1 MPNDEMGAR
10 SVPQSPDVA
19 SGVVVIAVAGF
30 LAFVALTMTG
40 LFFYLKAGAPSAFRQ
55 ATEHTFPAPALQIE
69 PQDDLKQFELEQRK
83 ALSVYA
89 WVDRSKGIARIPIAE
104 AIRIVA
110 ARGDHAYDP
119 LEPPPAEPA
128 ANGQTGARP

>member
-10 SVPQSPDVA
+10 SIPQPPDVA
-19 SGVVVIAVAGF
+19 TSGVVIAVAGF

-40 LFFYLKAGAPSAFRQ
+40 MFFYLSAGAPGAFRP
-55 ATEHTFPAPALQIE
+55 ATKHAFPAPVLQTK
-69 PQDDLKQFELEQRK
+69 PRDDLKRFELEQHK
-83 ALSVYA
+83 ALSGYA
-89 WVDRSKGIARIPIAE
+89 WVDRSKGIARVPIAK
-104 AIRIVA
+104 AMRIVA

-119 LEPPPAEPA
+119 LEPPPAEPG

>member
-10 SVPQSPDVA
+10 SIPQSPDVA
-19 SGVVVIAVAGF
+19 TRVVVIAIAGF

-40 LFFYLKAGAPSAFRQ
+40 LFFYLKAGAPGAFSPAAERS
-55 ATEHTFPAPALQIE
+55 FPAPVLQIK
-69 PQDDLKQFELEQRK
+69 PQDDLKRFELEQQK
-83 ALSVYA
+83 SLSGYA

-104 AIRIVA
+104 AMRIVA
-110 ARGDHAYDP
+110 ARGAHAYDP

-128 ANGQTGARP
+128 ANGQAGARP